1 MPFYIICQTFFTK
14 SAIKCYFFFA
24 FSNES
29 TFDFYIKGTKKC
41 AKSKEKRI
49 FFVKNLVVMM
59 KIYTFASVTIIK
71 VKQIVNNPLK
81 ITLPIEK
88 DSTS

>member
-1 MPFYIICQTFFTK
+1 M
-14 SAIKCYFFFA
+14 
-24 FSNES
+24 
-29 TFDFYIKGTKKC
+29 KKC

-49 FFVKNLVVMM
+49 FFAKNLVVMM

>member
-1 MPFYIICQTFFTK
+1 MSKMQNK
-14 SAIKCYFFFA
+14 MLFFFA

-49 FFVKNLVVMM
+49 FFAKNLVVMM
-59 KIYTFASVTIIK
+59 KIYTFAGEIITIF
-71 VKQIVNNPLK
+71 NNSSK
-81 ITLPIEK
+81 IILPIEK
-88 DSTS
+88 TLLHK